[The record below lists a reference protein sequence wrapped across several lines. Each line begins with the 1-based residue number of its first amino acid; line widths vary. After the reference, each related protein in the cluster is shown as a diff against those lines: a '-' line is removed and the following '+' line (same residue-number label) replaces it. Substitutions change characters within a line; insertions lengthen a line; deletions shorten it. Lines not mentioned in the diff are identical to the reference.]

1 MKLTYFYS
9 LLLIYAIVIAS
20 FLVYFVLLQQFGAK
34 GLQFSMGGRDS
45 VFNIFDLLTLIL
57 LPIATA
63 LFVISFMAFMR
74 KNDKRLFITSI
85 AFFFF
90 LAKQV
95 LDVFQNFFPSEFIF
109 VGNAESALELL
120 ILISF
125 VFLLYKK

>member
-1 MKLTYFYS
+1 MRLTSFYT
-9 LLLIYAIVIAS
+9 LLLIYAVVIAV
-20 FLVYFVLLQQFGAK
+20 FFVYFVLLQNFGEK
-34 GLQFSMGGRDS
+34 GLHFSLGGKDN
-45 VFNIFDLLTLIL
+45 VFNVFDVLILIL
-57 LPIATA
+57 LPVATA

-74 KNDKRLFITSI
+74 KRDKRLFIISL

-95 LDVFQNFFPSEFIF
+95 LNLFQNFFPAEFIF
-109 VGNAESALELL
+109 IGNAESALELL